1 MTYRREPT
9 TPFGLF
15 TLYMKGERA
24 SYNGSVFKSKA
35 DNNRGNTPHV
45 CRLFWDKIEEAKQ

>member
-1 MTYRREPT
+1 MTYRPEPT

-15 TLYMKGERA
+15 TLYMKGERT
-24 SYNGSVFKSKA
+24 SYNGAVFKSKV

-45 CRLFWDKIEEAKQ
+45 CRLFWDKIEEAKP